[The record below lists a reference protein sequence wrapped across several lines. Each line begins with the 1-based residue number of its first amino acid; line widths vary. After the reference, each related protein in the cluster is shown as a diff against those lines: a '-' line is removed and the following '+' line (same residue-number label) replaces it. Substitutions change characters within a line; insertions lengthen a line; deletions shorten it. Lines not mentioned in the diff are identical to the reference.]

1 MPYVERTGTHGFGLP
16 NPTLP
21 FDINTFAVMQA
32 ASYFASDGQTLSDDP
47 CQEDASCAWIPALPV
62 ETP

>member
-1 MPYVERTGTHGFGLP
+1 
-16 NPTLP
+16 
-21 FDINTFAVMQA
+21 MQA